1 MLVAGEGRFFY
12 EPLYENAGSE
22 AADKQESTGR
32 KRFLAVCRF

>member
-22 AADKQESTGR
+22 AADKQEASG